1 MSLILEDNTYLA
13 TMKLF
18 SAAMKLLKPLTE
30 FFFNHRPGSR
40 FILQALFKRDLRE
53 RENSNGS

>member
-30 FFFNHRPGSR
+30 FFYDLAAGS
-40 FILQALFKRDLRE
+40 FYKHSLNKICARE
-53 RENSNGS
+53 KIQLVPER